1 MKCPPDLFRKL
12 ESIVAKTPSR
22 LDLTHYH
29 SINQREVTDAD
40 QILSAHVNHCLI
52 GWVIALTPGA
62 ARMEAR
68 REASGCDPIEFANDI
83 LVSSGRLPIPL
94 AIPFSDEV
102 SAIKFIRG
110 RAAEERQQELLVSY
124 AVN

>member
-1 MKCPPDLFRKL
+1 MRCPVDLFRKL
-12 ESIVAKTPSR
+12 EAIVMRDPSR
-22 LDLTHYH
+22 LDLLHYH
-29 SINQREVTDAD
+29 SCNGREVTDGD
-40 QILSAHVNHCLI
+40 QIMSASTSHCLL

-62 ARMEAR
+62 ARVEAR
-68 REASGCDPIEFANDI
+68 REAAGCDPVDFANDI
-83 LVSSGRLPIPL
+83 LVSSGRLPVPL